1 MAKPR
6 KHHYVQQAH
15 LDLFTDSDSKLS
27 VFKKD
32 GHSFNPTTG
41 SIFAERDLYTY
52 HDDEGINVQ
61 FEEAISKFE
70 DISFPVV
77 RKIAENGILETD
89 DLQILLVYIALSQLR
104 NPTFQKYIQS
114 NLEEVT
120 KLNLS
125 QLEHKGEI
133 QSFALNDHPWDGKQ
147 ASELIADG
155 SILLK
160 ADNLAYLHAIQFCI
174 QDLCQ
179 LLSGFKYSLLRSP
192 SGRVAIGDCPYTS
205 LHIDLDSGPYGM
217 PPGGGNCECTFPISK
232 DYCLIGKWQQ
242 QLSDSNSEDFVKEV
256 NRRQALFAT
265 NSIASQ
271 MRIRKLEGQMLR
283 YSKLSYKYDVQS
295 MSVPGDSGV
304 VVARKGIFPS
314 DLYAKYQRDFVQFEN
329 YL

>member
-1 MAKPR
+1 MK
-6 KHHYVQQAH
+6 
-15 LDLFTDSDSKLS
+15 
-27 VFKKD
+27 
-32 GHSFNPTTG
+32 
-41 SIFAERDLYTY
+41 
-52 HDDEGINVQ
+52 
-61 FEEAISKFE
+61 
-70 DISFPVV
+70 
-77 RKIAENGILETD
+77 KIAENGILETD

-104 NPTFQKYIQS
+104 NPTFQNYIQS

-133 QSFALNDHPWDGKQ
+133 QPFALKDHPWDGKQ

-160 ADNLAYLHAIQFCI
+160 ADNLEYLNAIQFCI

-179 LLSGFKYSLLRSP
+179 LMSGFKYSLLRSP
-192 SGRVAIGDCPYTS
+192 SGRVAIGDCPYTA
-205 LHIDLDSGPYGM
+205 LNLDLDVGHYGM
-217 PPGGGNCECTFPISK
+217 PPAGGNCECTFPLSK
-232 DYCLIGKWQQ
+232 DYCLIGKWQT
-242 QLSDSNSEDFVKEV
+242 QLSNSDSEDLVKEV

-265 NSIASQ
+265 DSIASQ
-271 MRIRKLEGQMLR
+271 RRIRKLEGQMLR